1 MKYYLYDE
9 KTKQFLK
16 EQEGYL
22 DPLETKAQGKN
33 VYIVPPFSTTEKPD
47 LTSLKDNEILVF
59 NGNKWQIEQE
69 FYVGKIVDCQ
79 GERAVK
85 YVTDNDL
92 TFEPCDNGFKIVEKP
107 LPKEKTLEELKEQKH
122 AELKSIMQTRAAK
135 IDEINTSKNYQL
147 NTGGLEYEEDLFAY
161 DDKALLRI
169 SGTILDWQDQISR
182 GTVQPEDIVQ
192 PWISKA
198 NRVHPLSYDQ
208 LIELARLLR
217 QEVQRIV
224 FYGTYLEKLAQA
236 ATTLEELDAIV
247 WDYGA
252 ASASGIIDRLIAGG
266 NQDA

>member
-1 MKYYLYDE
+1 MIEYRNLYWDAPDHSRMQAE
-9 KTKQFLK
+9 IKHPDFGWIPYCCM
-16 EQEGYL
+16 EGDTGIGAELWAARAYL
-22 DPLETKAQGKN
+22 DIEEWRDRRDLEQTRR
-33 VYIVPPFSTTEKPD
+33 E
-47 LTSLKDNEILVF
+47 
-59 NGNKWQIEQE
+59 
-69 FYVGKIVDCQ
+69 
-79 GERAVK
+79 
-85 YVTDNDL
+85 
-92 TFEPCDNGFKIVEKP
+92 KIVE
-107 LPKEKTLEELKEQKH
+107 
-122 AELKSIMQTRAAK
+122 
-135 IDEINTSKNYQL
+135 INSAKNYQL
-147 NTGGLEYEEDLFAY
+147 NNGGLEYEEDLFAY

-182 GTVQPEDIVQ
+182 GTVHPEDIVQ

-198 NRVHPLSYDQ
+198 NSVHPLSYDQ

-266 NQDA
+266 N

>member
-1 MKYYLYDE
+1 MIEYRNLYWDAPDHSRMQAE
-9 KTKQFLK
+9 IKHPDLGWIPYCCM
-16 EQEGYL
+16 EGDTGIGAELWAARAYL
-22 DPLETKAQGKN
+22 DIEEWRDRRDLEQTR
-33 VYIVPPFSTTEKPD
+33 SE
-47 LTSLKDNEILVF
+47 
-59 NGNKWQIEQE
+59 
-69 FYVGKIVDCQ
+69 
-79 GERAVK
+79 
-85 YVTDNDL
+85 
-92 TFEPCDNGFKIVEKP
+92 KIVE
-107 LPKEKTLEELKEQKH
+107 
-122 AELKSIMQTRAAK
+122 
-135 IDEINTSKNYQL
+135 INSAKNYQL
-147 NTGGLEYEEDLFAY
+147 NNGGLEYEEDLFAY

-182 GTVQPEDIVQ
+182 GIVQPEDIAQ

-198 NRVHPLSYDQ
+198 NRVHALSYDQ

-236 ATTLEELDAIV
+236 ATSLAELDAIV

>member
-1 MKYYLYDE
+1 MSAYYPGYIFRDGDDYPE
-9 KTKQFLK
+9 IAAWCNANRCYIK
-16 EQEGYL
+16 ELTPDADGRRFEIVEVPQK
-22 DPLETKAQGKN
+22 DLETA
-33 VYIVPPFSTTEKPD
+33 
-47 LTSLKDNEILVF
+47 
-59 NGNKWQIEQE
+59 
-69 FYVGKIVDCQ
+69 
-79 GERAVK
+79 RA
-85 YVTDNDL
+85 D
-92 TFEPCDNGFKIVEKP
+92 KIVE
-107 LPKEKTLEELKEQKH
+107 LT
-122 AELKSIMQTRAAK
+122 AA
-135 IDEINTSKNYQL
+135 KNYQL
-147 NTGGLEYEEDLFAY
+147 NNGGLEYEEDLFAY

-198 NRVHPLSYDQ
+198 NNVHPLSYDQ

-266 NQDA
+266 N

>member
-1 MKYYLYDE
+1 MSEYYPGYIFRDGDDYPE
-9 KTKQFLK
+9 IAAWCNANGCYIK
-16 EQEGYL
+16 ELTPDADGRRFEIVEVPQK
-22 DPLETKAQGKN
+22 DLETA
-33 VYIVPPFSTTEKPD
+33 
-47 LTSLKDNEILVF
+47 
-59 NGNKWQIEQE
+59 
-69 FYVGKIVDCQ
+69 
-79 GERAVK
+79 RA
-85 YVTDNDL
+85 D
-92 TFEPCDNGFKIVEKP
+92 KIVE
-107 LPKEKTLEELKEQKH
+107 LT
-122 AELKSIMQTRAAK
+122 AA
-135 IDEINTSKNYQL
+135 KNYQL
-147 NTGGLEYEEDLFAY
+147 NNGGLEYEEDLFAY

-198 NRVHPLSYDQ
+198 NTVHPLSYDQ

-236 ATTLEELDAIV
+236 ATTLAELDAIV

-266 NQDA
+266 N

>member
-1 MKYYLYDE
+1 MIDYRDLVWGDRDHTFFKGEVDSGELGYGWIPYNFY
-9 KTKQFLK
+9 
-16 EQEGYL
+16 EGDTGIGAEL
-22 DPLETKAQGKN
+22 WPIRD
-33 VYIVPPFSTTEKPD
+33 
-47 LTSLKDNEILVF
+47 
-59 NGNKWQIEQE
+59 
-69 FYVGKIVDCQ
+69 
-79 GERAVK
+79 
-85 YVTDNDL
+85 
-92 TFEPCDNGFKIVEKP
+92 
-107 LPKEKTLEELKEQKH
+107 TLEIAPWVDPRDLEK
-122 AELKSIMQTRAAK
+122 TRAAK
-135 IDEINTSKNYQL
+135 IDEISTAKNHQL
-147 NTGGLEYEEDLFAY
+147 DTGGLEYEEDLFAY

-182 GTVQPEDIVQ
+182 GSVQPEDITQ

-198 NRVHPLSYDQ
+198 NTVHPLSYDQ

-266 NQDA
+266 N

>member
-1 MKYYLYDE
+1 MSEYYPGYIFRDGDDYPE
-9 KTKQFLK
+9 IAAWCNANRCYIK
-16 EQEGYL
+16 ELTPDSEG
-22 DPLETKAQGKN
+22 
-33 VYIVPPFSTTEKPD
+33 
-47 LTSLKDNEILVF
+47 
-59 NGNKWQIEQE
+59 
-69 FYVGKIVDCQ
+69 
-79 GERAVK
+79 RR
-85 YVTDNDL
+85 
-92 TFEPCDNGFKIVEKP
+92 FEIVEVPQKD
-107 LPKEKTLEELKEQKH
+107 LEAARADKI
-122 AELKSIMQTRAAK
+122 AELTAAK
-135 IDEINTSKNYQL
+135 NHQL
-147 NTGGLEYEEDLFAY
+147 DNGGLEYEEDLFAY

-198 NRVHPLSYDQ
+198 NRVHALSYDQ

-236 ATTLEELDAIV
+236 ATTLAELDAIV

-266 NQDA
+266 N

>member
-1 MKYYLYDE
+1 MIEYRNLYWDAPDHSRMQAE
-9 KTKQFLK
+9 IKHPDFGWIPYCCM
-16 EQEGYL
+16 EGDTGIGAELWAARAYL
-22 DPLETKAQGKN
+22 DIEEWRDRRDLE
-33 VYIVPPFSTTEKPD
+33 
-47 LTSLKDNEILVF
+47 
-59 NGNKWQIEQE
+59 
-69 FYVGKIVDCQ
+69 
-79 GERAVK
+79 
-85 YVTDNDL
+85 
-92 TFEPCDNGFKIVEKP
+92 
-107 LPKEKTLEELKEQKH
+107 
-122 AELKSIMQTRAAK
+122 QTRREK
-135 IDEINTSKNYQL
+135 IGEINSAKNYQL
-147 NTGGLEYEEDLFAY
+147 NNGGLEYEEDLFAY

-182 GTVQPEDIVQ
+182 GAVQPEDIIQ

-266 NQDA
+266 N